1 VGGCYHRLPRGLGDR
16 LLTFQQVPISGR
28 PDAPIGVVVVDD
40 RRLAR
45 IAAKAIVEE
54 SRDLAWLGEASSADE
69 AISLIPRV
77 RPQVVLLDVE
87 MPGVDGAET
96 ARRLKTLV
104 PDLVILAWTVSDEG
118 DDLLRMLQ
126 AGCVGYALKESG
138 PAELHNAIRAALRN
152 ETVVPRR
159 MLGAILRQ
167 AADYVPDAAA
177 ERVVLTPTEMTILR
191 LIAKGLPSKQ
201 IALRVGIA
209 PSSVETHIRNIYR
222 KLDANSRTA
231 AVGFAL
237 KRRLLKVSDL

>member
-1 VGGCYHRLPRGLGDR
+1 
-16 LLTFQQVPISGR
+16 VPASGR

-54 SRDLAWLGEASSADE
+54 SRDLAWLGEASSAEE

-96 ARRLKTLV
+96 ARRLRSLV

-159 MLGAILRQ
+159 MLGSILRQ